1 MVVGYR
7 LQPLSYAV
15 AKLLVKVPNVALVNL
30 IVGRTVVPELL
41 QKVWCPD
48 RLAAVTTEILG
59 SGGADQKAGL
69 AEARALLGRPG
80 ASRQAAEAI
89 AEYFG

>member
-15 AKLLVKVPNVALVNL
+15 ARLLVRVPNVALVNL

-41 QKVWCPD
+41 QKMWCPD
-48 RLAAVTTEILG
+48 RLAAVTSEILTTG
-59 SGGADQKAGL
+59 SAEQKAGL
-69 AEARALLGRPG
+69 AQARELLGRPG

-89 AEYFG
+89 AGYFG